1 MFSWLFKK
9 KYVIRLLGTQQK
21 EFYTIE
27 GELVKFESVEAA
39 SLVAKTIE
47 RSTVVVPFKK

>member
-1 MFSWLFKK
+1 MFSWFCKK
-9 KYVIRLLGTQQK
+9 KYVIRLLGRQQK
-21 EFYTIE
+21 EYYTVE

-39 SLVAKTIE
+39 SLVAKTIQ

>member
-1 MFSWLFKK
+1 MLGWLFKK
-9 KYVIRLLGTQQK
+9 KYVIRLLGKQQQ
-21 EFYTIE
+21 EFYTVE

-47 RSTVVVPFKK
+47 RSTVVVPYKK

>member
-1 MFSWLFKK
+1 MFSWFRKK

-21 EFYTIE
+21 EYYTIE

-39 SLVAKTIE
+39 GLVAKTIE